1 MSALTIIRI
10 VSGIAAN
17 DDSYLPPAS
26 ALRAAA

>member
-1 MSALTIIRI
+1 MSMPRILVI